1 MRGRKPLPSKVK
13 ELAGN
18 PGKRAINKKEPK
30 PASGVPQCPPHLKG
44 DAKVEWKRVT
54 KELHTLGILTKV
66 DRATLTAYCMAWGDL
81 VRAEKQI
88 EEEGEVIVS
97 DKGGMYQNPWVAIKK
112 RSMDQVVKF
121 SAEFGMTP
129 SSRSRLK
136 VELPGEED
144 EMASLLFGKKAKVTK

>member
-30 PASGVPQCPPHLKG
+30 PASGVPQCPQHLKG

-54 KELHTLGILTKV
+54 KELRALGILTKV

-81 VRAEKQI
+81 VKAEKQI

-121 SAEFGMTP
+121 AAEFGMTP

>member
-44 DAKVEWKRVT
+44 DARVEWKRVT
-54 KELHTLGILTKV
+54 KELYALGILTKV
-66 DRATLTAYCMAWGDL
+66 DRAVLVAYCMAWGDL
-81 VRAEKQI
+81 VKAENQI
-88 EEEGEVIVS
+88 EGEGEVIVS
-97 DKGGMYQNPWVAIKK
+97 EQGGLYQNPWVAIKK

-121 SAEFGMTP
+121 AAEFGMTP

>member
-1 MRGRKPLPSKVK
+1 MK

-30 PASGVPQCPPHLKG
+30 PMSAVPQCPRHLKG
-44 DAKVEWKRVT
+44 DAKTEWKRVT
-54 KELHTLGILTKV
+54 KELHKIGVLSRI
-66 DRATLTAYCMAWGDL
+66 DRAVLVAYCTAWGDL
-81 VRAEKQI
+81 VTAEAQI
-88 EEEGEVIVS
+88 EDEGAVIVS

-112 RSMDQVVKF
+112 RSMDQIVKF
-121 SAEFGMTP
+121 AAEFGMTP

-144 EMASLLFGKKAKVTK
+144 EMASLLFGTKAKVTK

>member
-30 PASGVPQCPPHLKG
+30 PASRVPQCPPHLKG

-81 VRAEKQI
+81 VKAEQQI
-88 EEEGEVIVS
+88 EKEGEVIVS